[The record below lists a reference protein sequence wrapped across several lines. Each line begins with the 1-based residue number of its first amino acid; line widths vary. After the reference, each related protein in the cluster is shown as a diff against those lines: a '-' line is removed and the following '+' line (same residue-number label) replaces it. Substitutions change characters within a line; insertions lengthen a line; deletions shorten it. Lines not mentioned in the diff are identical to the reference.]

1 MNIHNSE
8 IIRARTIKFG
18 YDISDY
24 SSQLLLLLKSNH
36 AHFNLCKSISLVQL
50 PALFFALQHS
60 EYMWNYFTEPSDTSC
75 LAMKDRRCYWPR
87 GRMLGGS
94 GAANAMLYVRG
105 NRRDFDDWAA
115 LGNTGWSYDE
125 VLPFY
130 ERSVRAATSG
140 NATHPI
146 GYTTL
151 EQFELQEASIR
162 QMIRDGHIEL
172 GVPSVEQFA
181 EGSFVGTATVP
192 GTVQRGQ
199 RATTAKGYLSRVI
212 ADRPNLQVVKH
223 AQVTQLHFD
232 AAGERLE
239 AVSFVRHERSYRVG
253 VAREAVL
260 AAGAINSPALLL
272 RSGIGAR
279 DQLESLQLPVV
290 RDLPGVGNNLQDHVL
305 VPIFMEL
312 DTDDALPA
320 TQQQILQGVYDYLM
334 QRTGPLAG
342 HGTAPLVSF
351 VNTANSSSSDPRYPD
366 VEYHHLYFQRGR
378 QDSLQTFLAGLS
390 LQEQYSRV
398 LHERL
403 ARSHLLCTFILL
415 AQPESVGAV
424 RLRSSDY
431 RDPPVLI
438 SNYLAQPADV
448 ETLLRGIRYQEALER
463 SAAYRQHRIR
473 ITHIPIEECDGAH
486 EFRSDGYWRCYAKY
500 FSTTCYHQASSVK
513 MSPAS
518 DPEGCVNPRLQL
530 HGIPNLRVADVS
542 IMPKV
547 ISSNTNAAAIMIGER
562 AAEFIAQDWGYKQ
575 QADPRE
581 SHMHDD
587 AL

>member
-1 MNIHNSE
+1 
-8 IIRARTIKFG
+8 
-18 YDISDY
+18 
-24 SSQLLLLLKSNH
+24 
-36 AHFNLCKSISLVQL
+36 
-50 PALFFALQHS
+50 
-60 EYMWNYFTEPSDTSC
+60 MWNYFTEPSDTAC

-130 ERSVRAATSG
+130 ERSVRAATAA
-140 NATHPI
+140 NATHPM
-146 GYTTL
+146 GYATL

-162 QMIRDGHIEL
+162 QMIRDGNIEL
-172 GVPSVEQFA
+172 GVPSVKQFA

-199 RATTAKGYLSRVI
+199 RATTAKSYLSRVI
-212 ADRPNLQVVKH
+212 PGRPNLQVVKH

-239 AVSFVRHERSYRVG
+239 AVSFVRHGRSYRVG

-260 AAGAINSPALLL
+260 SAGAINSPALLL

-305 VPIFMEL
+305 VPVFMEL
-312 DTDDALPA
+312 DTDDAVPA

-334 QRTGPLAG
+334 KRTGPLAG
-342 HGTAPLVSF
+342 HGTASLVSF
-351 VNTANSSSSDPRYPD
+351 VNTANSSSSSSNDPRYPD
-366 VEYHHLYFQRGR
+366 VEYHHLYIQRGR
-378 QDSLQTFLAGLS
+378 HDMLQTFLAGLS
-390 LQEQYSRV
+390 FQEQYVRV

-415 AQPESVGAV
+415 ARPQSVGAV

-431 RDPPVLI
+431 REPPVLI
-438 SNYLAQPADV
+438 SNYLTQPADV
-448 ETLLRGIRYQEALER
+448 ETLLRGIRHQEALER
-463 SAAYRQHRIR
+463 SAAYRQHRIQ

-486 EFRSDGYWRCYAKY
+486 EFRSDSYWRCYAKY
-500 FSTTCYHQASSVK
+500 FTMTCYHQASSVK
-513 MSPAS
+513 MSPTS

-542 IMPKV
+542 IMPNV
-547 ISSNTNAAAIMIGER
+547 ISANTNAAAIMIGER
-562 AAEFIAQDWGYKQ
+562 AAEFIAQDWEYKQ
-575 QADPRE
+575 QAATRE